1 MDPVTTGALVAAVN
15 AAVSGA
21 GGEAGRRALESLGA
35 LARRVW
41 RRGDAEPAGDAGPAG
56 GPEPVAI
63 PYDDEERLRRLADL
77 LVERSRQDPE
87 FGRDLAAWLREFGEP
102 GPRERGAVCNS
113 FSGSASGPVIQGR
126 DFHGGISLG
135 SR

>member
-41 RRGDAEPAGDAGPAG
+41 RRGDAEPAGE
-56 GPEPVAI
+56 PEPVAI
-63 PYDDEERLRRLADL
+63 PCDDEERLRRLADL

-87 FGRDLAAWLREFGEP
+87 FGRDLAAWLREFGESAP
-102 GPRERGAVCNS
+102 GERSAVHNS
-113 FSGSASGPVIQGR
+113 MSGEVHGSVIQGR
-126 DFHGGISLG
+126 DVHGGISLG
-135 SR
+135 PR

>member
-1 MDPVTTGALVAAVN
+1 MDPVTTDALVTAVN
-15 AAVSGA
+15 AVVSGA

-41 RRGDAEPAGDAGPAG
+41 RRGDAEPAA

-63 PYDDEERLRRLADL
+63 PYDDEEGLRRLADL

-102 GPRERGAVCNS
+102 AEREAGAVHNT
-113 FSGSASGPVIQGR
+113 FSGTASGPVIQGR
-126 DFHGGISLG
+126 DFHGSISFG
-135 SR
+135 PQ

>member
-41 RRGDAEPAGDAGPAG
+41 RRGDAEPAGE
-56 GPEPVAI
+56 PEPVAI

-77 LVERSRQDPE
+77 LVERSQQDPE
-87 FGRDLAAWLREFGEP
+87 FGRDLTAWLREFGEP
-102 GPRERGAVCNS
+102 APRETGAVHNS
-113 FSGSASGPVIQGR
+113 FSGTVSGGMVIQGR
-126 DFHGGISLG
+126 DVHGGISMG
-135 SR
+135 PR

>member
-41 RRGDAEPAGDAGPAG
+41 RRGDAEPVGE
-56 GPEPVAI
+56 PEPVAI
-63 PYDDEERLRRLADL
+63 PYDDEERLRGLADL

-87 FGRDLAAWLREFGEP
+87 FGRDLAAWLREFG
-102 GPRERGAVCNS
+102 GPAESAAGSVHNS
-113 FSGSASGPVIQGR
+113 VSGTASGPVVQGR
-126 DFHGGISLG
+126 DFHGGITFG